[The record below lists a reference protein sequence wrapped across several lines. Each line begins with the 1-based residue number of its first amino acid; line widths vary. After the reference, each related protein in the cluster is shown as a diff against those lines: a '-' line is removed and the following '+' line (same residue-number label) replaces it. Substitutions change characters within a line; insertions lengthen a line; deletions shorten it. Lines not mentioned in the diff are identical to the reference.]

1 MLFYDNCD
9 EDLKGIYEQLK
20 HRYALVLTT
29 TAALDEGFTVDCPI
43 LVGKAHGQII
53 ELYLDCE
60 MFVMD
65 VMDAEQTK
73 GTHWHPNDA
82 ESAIEY
88 IVDFME
94 GKSDYELTPFKKQ

>member
-9 EDLKGIYEQLK
+9 DDLKVIYAQLK
-20 HRYALVLTT
+20 DRYALELTT

-73 GTHWHPNDA
+73 GTHWHPNDVEDA
-82 ESAIEY
+82 VKD
-88 IVDFME
+88 IVKFME
-94 GKSDYELTPFKKQ
+94 GKADYELTPFKKQ

>member
-9 EDLKGIYEQLK
+9 DDLKVIYAQLK
-20 HRYALVLTT
+20 DRYALELTT

-43 LVGKAHGQII
+43 LVGKAHGQIL

-73 GTHWHPNDA
+73 GTHWHPNDV